1 MALSRYANDL
11 RIKGGK
17 LLQSNESIVRIRN
30 AVRRG
35 SVLVQERTLQEGE
48 RIDIIAGQL
57 YGDGRLWWIIAAAS
71 GIGWMLQV
79 PPGTLLRIPLS
90 LEQVVREL

>member
-17 LLQSNESIVRIRN
+17 ILQSNESIVRIRN